1 MPKPK
6 HQAQNQRKVNKFT
19 PLIIY
24 LFAPVMKDA
33 AFSTFVGLT
42 TFSLKLNLHIA
53 EGPFQSRDDVFLSG
67 V

>member
-6 HQAQNQRKVNKFT
+6 HQAQNQRQVNKFT

-24 LFAPVMKDA
+24 LFAPVIDA
-33 AFSTFVGLT
+33 AFSTFVVLT
-42 TFSLKLNLHIA
+42 TFSLQLNLYIA